1 MKSSGGVMEGP
12 SGREA
17 ALLLLRILPAE
28 TLRRVLACMAPGD
41 AQRVSAILAAQQD
54 HLTPEAESH
63 ALRSFF
69 ELGRSAQAAAEGPSP
84 PAGSPHYA
92 ERPAAPALNIA

>member
-1 MKSSGGVMEGP
+1 MEGP

-41 AQRVSAILAAQQD
+41 AQRINAILAAQQD

-63 ALRSFF
+63 ALRAFF
-69 ELGRSAQAAAEGPSP
+69 DLGRAAQSAPPGGWPTAEGPP
-84 PAGSPHYA
+84 QFAGSSHHA
-92 ERPAAPALNIA
+92 ERPAAPP